1 MELLYAVIDK
11 DRLVVKLSGQVHRLL
26 TATAEVDDSYGF
38 ESPHPDN
45 QWIFDNCGIQVFR
58 KCIYFAYGYC
68 VAVFEVIGSKTL
80 NNDYI
85 WTEQIP
91 SDPHGASNALLL
103 AKKSYNSR
111 TAPWMDYLGI
121 TRYLS
126 WAAQELAVRGTNIT
140 DTVVQIKNA
149 YMSSVFR
156 IPTDKGAVYLKI
168 TSSVYVNNASMEQK
182 LTARFGGIPDFLA
195 VSPDG
200 YASITWEMAGHG
212 CQNGNISQYKAWLK
226 SWGEQQVKTAGEN
239 AYKLVDCSP
248 EKLLSKAAD
257 LCQQVNRIF
266 DITGTPFSKTEQ
278 ESLSQKLTAV
288 STSLEHLCQY
298 PLPNALCHA
307 DIRPGNIQ
315 ILEES
320 DVLYDW
326 GMAFYGHP
334 FYDAVHFLHVVRRQL
349 TDTQKEEIID
359 AYLSNWGHYGDTQM
373 LHDAYRKTEECKAY
387 FILAADYRWVS
398 DILKLW
404 GGSPPMGTIDSWLFE
419 KRIYYFTRGL
429 RRFIA
434 N

>member
-1 MELLYAVIDK
+1 MKLLYAIMHE
-11 DRLVVKLSGQVHRLL
+11 DRYVAASDGQEVRLL
-26 TATAEVDDSYGF
+26 ISGTEVDTDYGF
-38 ESPHPDN
+38 ESPEPDN
-45 QWIFDNCGIQVFR
+45 QWIYDHCGIRVYR
-58 KCIYFAYGYC
+58 KYIYFAFGYC
-68 VAVFEVIGSKTL
+68 VAVFEPFGSTVL
-80 NNDYI
+80 NNGYV
-85 WTEQIP
+85 WTDQINADRDM
-91 SDPHGASNALLL
+91 SSALLL
-103 AKKSYNSR
+103 AGNGRESK
-111 TAPWMDYLGI
+111 TAPWMDFLGI
-121 TRYLS
+121 SRYLR
-126 WAAQELAVRGTNIT
+126 WALSELSARHFTIT
-140 DTVVQIKNA
+140 DTIAQIKNA

-212 CQNGNISQYKAWLK
+212 CQNGNMPQYKAWLK

-248 EKLLSKAAD
+248 EKLLSKTAD
-257 LCQQVNRIF
+257 LCQQVTRIL

-315 ILEES
+315 ILEEM

-419 KRIYYFTRGL
+419 KRLYYFTRGL